1 MGKIFPRGT
10 EGGDMPGLWTK
21 KSLELLREEA
31 AESEHGLRRTLGPW
45 ALASLGIGAIVGAGI
60 FVLSGMAAQ
69 HTGPALV
76 LSVILSGVGCAFAGL
91 CYAEFASM
99 IPVAGSAYTYSYATI
114 GEFLAWIIGWDLILE
129 YAVGATTVS
138 IGWSGYLVSFLQR
151 TLHIPFPAELSKSPW
166 ETVKLVDGTVV
177 HSYFNLPAAFIIA
190 LITTLLIIGI
200 RESANFNS
208 FIVVV
213 KLGVVVMFIVVGAL
227 YVNRAYWHP
236 FLPANQGIFGEFGF
250 TGVLR
255 GAGVIFFAYIGFDA
269 VSTAAQEARHPERD
283 MPIGIL
289 GSLGICTLLYIAV
302 VLVLTGLMPFRQLNV
317 PDPLALAIDST
328 PARWWLSPIVKLGAL
343 LGTTAVILVMMLGQ
357 TRVFYSMAHDG
368 LLPKAF
374 GHIHARFRTPYKS
387 TALTG
392 VCVAL
397 AGGLLPLRIVGELV
411 SIGTLLA
418 FVIVSASVMVMR
430 KAHPE
435 IRRPFRAPLVW
446 VVGPLAMIV
455 CSAQMFGLPADT
467 WIRLFVWMV
476 IGLVIYFSYSR
487 RHSVLQSAEKV
498 KQAGV
503 PTTPV
508 APADS

>member
-1 MGKIFPRGT
+1 
-10 EGGDMPGLWTK
+10 MPGLWVK

-31 AESEHGLRRTLGPW
+31 AESEHGLRRTLGPL
-45 ALASLGIGAIVGAGI
+45 ALISLGIGAIVGAGI

-455 CSAQMFGLPADT
+455 CSGQMLGLPADT
-467 WIRLFVWMV
+467 WIRLFVWMA

>member
-1 MGKIFPRGT
+1 
-10 EGGDMPGLWTK
+10 MPGLWSK
-21 KSLELLREEA
+21 KSIELLHEEA
-31 AESEHGLRRTLGPW
+31 AESEHGLRRTLGPL
-45 ALASLGIGAIVGAGI
+45 ALTSLGIGAIVGAGI
-60 FVLSGMAAQ
+60 FVLSGVAAQ

-76 LSVILSGVGCAFAGL
+76 LSVLLSGVGCAFAGL
-91 CYAEFASM
+91 CYAEFAST
-99 IPVAGSAYTYSYATI
+99 IPVAGSAYTYSYVTI

-138 IGWSGYLVSFLQR
+138 IGWSGYLVSFLQK
-151 TLHIPFPAELSKSPW
+151 TLHVPFPAELSKSPW
-166 ETVKLVDGTVV
+166 DSVMLADGTVV
-177 HSYFNLPAAFIIA
+177 RPYFNLPAAFIVV

-200 RESANFNS
+200 RESTNFNS
-208 FIVVV
+208 LIVLV
-213 KLGVVVMFIVVGAL
+213 KLGVVVLFIIVGAL

-236 FLPANQGIFGEFGF
+236 FLPPNQGTFGEFGW

-269 VSTAAQEARHPERD
+269 VSTAAQEARNPERD

-289 GSLGICTLLYIAV
+289 GSLGICTVLYIAV
-302 VLVLTGLMPFRQLNV
+302 VLVLTGLTPFRQLNV

-328 PARWWLSPIVKLGAL
+328 SARVWLSPIVKIGAL

-392 VCVAL
+392 ACVAL
-397 AGGLLPLRIVGELV
+397 AGGMLPLRIVGELV

-430 KAHPE
+430 KKHPDL
-435 IRRPFRAPLVW
+435 RRPFRTPWVW
-446 VVGPLAMIV
+446 VVGPLAIIV
-455 CSAQMFGLPADT
+455 CGAQMLALPGDT
-467 WIRLFVWMV
+467 WIRLFVWMA
-476 IGLVIYFSYSR
+476 IGLVIYFCYSR
-487 RHSVLQSAEKV
+487 RHSKLQNSEKA
-498 KQAGV
+498 KQAGI
-503 PTTPV
+503 PA
-508 APADS
+508 APRGR

>member
-1 MGKIFPRGT
+1 
-10 EGGDMPGLWTK
+10 MPGLWTK

-166 ETVKLVDGTVV
+166 ETVKLVDGTLV
-177 HSYFNLPAAFIIA
+177 HPYFNLPAAFIIA

-455 CSAQMFGLPADT
+455 CSGQMLGLPADT
-467 WIRLFVWMV
+467 WIRLFVWMA

>member
-1 MGKIFPRGT
+1 
-10 EGGDMPGLWTK
+10 MPGLWTK

-31 AESEHGLRRTLGPW
+31 AESEHGLRRTLGPL
-45 ALASLGIGAIVGAGI
+45 ALTSLGIGAIVGAGI
-60 FVLSGMAAQ
+60 FVLSGLAAQ

-138 IGWSGYLVSFLQR
+138 IGWSGYMVSFLQK

-166 ETVKLVDGTVV
+166 EPVKLADGTLV
-177 HSYFNLPAAFIIA
+177 HSYFNLPAAFIIV
-190 LITTLLIIGI
+190 LITALLIIGI

-208 FIVVV
+208 VIVLV
-213 KLGVVVMFIVVGAL
+213 KVGVVVMFILVGAL

-236 FLPANQGIFGEFGF
+236 FLPANQGTFGEFGF

-255 GAGVIFFAYIGFDA
+255 GAGIIFFAYIGFDA
-269 VSTAAQEARHPERD
+269 VSTAAQEARNPERD

-289 GSLGICTLLYIAV
+289 GSLAICTVLYIAV

-317 PDPLALAIDST
+317 PDPLAIAIDST

-368 LLPKAF
+368 LLPRAF
-374 GHIHARFRTPYKS
+374 GQIHARFRTPYKS

-392 VCVAL
+392 LCVAL

-430 KAHPE
+430 RAHPE
-435 IRRPFRAPLVW
+435 TPRPFRTPLVW
-446 VVGPLAMIV
+446 VVGPLAIV
-455 CSAQMFGLPADT
+455 VCGAQMLGLPQDT
-467 WIRLFVWMV
+467 WIRLFVWMA
-476 IGLVIYFSYSR
+476 IGLIIYFSYSR
-487 RHSVLQSAEKV
+487 RHSLLQDAEKE
-498 KQAGV
+498 KQKQGGV
-503 PTTPV
+503 AVT
-508 APADS
+508 AKD

>member
-1 MGKIFPRGT
+1 
-10 EGGDMPGLWTK
+10 MPGLWSK
-21 KSLELLREEA
+21 KSIELLHEEA
-31 AESEHGLRRTLGPW
+31 AESEHGLRRTLGPL
-45 ALASLGIGAIVGAGI
+45 ALTSLGIGAIVGAGI
-60 FVLSGMAAQ
+60 FVLSGVAAQ

-91 CYAEFASM
+91 CYAEFAST
-99 IPVAGSAYTYSYATI
+99 IPVAGSAYTYSYVTI

-138 IGWSGYLVSFLQR
+138 IGWSGYLVSFLQK
-151 TLHIPFPAELSKSPW
+151 TLHVPFPTELSKSPW
-166 ETVKLVDGTVV
+166 DSVMLADGTVV
-177 HSYFNLPAAFIIA
+177 RPYFNLPAAFIVV

-208 FIVVV
+208 LIVLV
-213 KLGVVVMFIVVGAL
+213 KLGVVVLFIIVGAL

-236 FLPANQGIFGEFGF
+236 FLPPNQGTFGEFGW

-269 VSTAAQEARHPERD
+269 VSTAAQEARNPERD

-289 GSLGICTLLYIAV
+289 GSLGICTVLYIAV
-302 VLVLTGLMPFRQLNV
+302 VLVLTGLTPFRQLNV

-328 PARWWLSPIVKLGAL
+328 SARVWLSPIVKIGAL

-392 VCVAL
+392 ACVAL
-397 AGGLLPLRIVGELV
+397 AGGMLPLRIVGELV

-430 KAHPE
+430 KKHPDL
-435 IRRPFRAPLVW
+435 RRPFRTPWVW
-446 VVGPLAMIV
+446 VVGPLAIIV
-455 CSAQMFGLPADT
+455 CGAQMLALPGDT
-467 WIRLFVWMV
+467 WIRLFVWMA
-476 IGLVIYFSYSR
+476 IGLVIYFGYSR
-487 RHSVLQSAEKV
+487 RHSKLQNSEKA
-498 KQAGV
+498 KQAGI
-503 PTTPV
+503 PA
-508 APADS
+508 APRGR

>member
-1 MGKIFPRGT
+1 MSSI
-10 EGGDMPGLWTK
+10 WTK
-21 KSLELLREEA
+21 KSIDALKKEA
-31 AESEHGLRRTLGPW
+31 FDSEHGLRRTLGPL
-45 ALASLGIGAIVGAGI
+45 ALISLGIGAIVGAGI
-60 FVLSGMAAQ
+60 FVLSGVAAQ

-76 LSVILSGVGCAFAGL
+76 LSVILSGVGCGFAGL

-99 IPVAGSAYTYSYATI
+99 IPVAGSAYTYAYATV

-151 TLHIPFPAELSKSPW
+151 TLHWPFPAELSKSPW
-166 ETVKLVDGTVV
+166 ENLRLADGTVV
-177 HSYFNLPAAFIIA
+177 HPVFNLPAAFIIV

-208 FIVVV
+208 FIVLIKV
-213 KLGVVVMFIVVGAL
+213 GVVLLFIFFGVA
-227 YVNRAYWHP
+227 YVHRANWHP
-236 FLPANQGIFGEFGF
+236 FLPANQGTFGEFGL

-255 GAGVIFFAYIGFDA
+255 GAGIIFFAYIGFDA
-269 VSTAAQEARHPERD
+269 VSTAAQEARNPERD

-289 GSLGICTLLYIAV
+289 GSLAICTLLYIAV
-302 VLVLTGLMPFRQLNV
+302 VLVLTGIMPFRQLNV

-328 PARWWLSPIVKLGAL
+328 AAHWWLSPIVKIGAL

-368 LLPKAF
+368 LLPRPF
-374 GHIHARFRTPYKS
+374 GKIHPRFRTPYIS

-418 FVIVSASVMVMR
+418 FVIVSGSVMGMR
-430 KAHPE
+430 RMHPG
-435 IRRPFRAPLVW
+435 IHRPFRTPLVW
-446 VVGPLAMIV
+446 VVGPMGMIV
-455 CSAQMFGLPADT
+455 CAAQMLGLPGDT
-467 WIRLFVWMV
+467 WLRLFIWMA
-476 IGLVIYFSYSR
+476 IGLCVYFGYGR
-487 RHSVLQSAEKV
+487 RRSVLQDQERRRELE
-498 KQAGV
+498 QAAALAGE
-503 PTTPV
+503 
-508 APADS
+508 DSSSVNS